1 MKEKMINNFGLKIL
15 AVLSAIFLWITIIN
29 VNDPNDTRQIYNIP
43 VDMLNVESLTE
54 LGYTFEVLEGSTITA
69 TIWGPTSVIGGL
81 TSQDFYASADFSKI
95 SPLSDYVDIDI
106 KCVKPSVS
114 DSNITVTP
122 RTSAVK
128 INIENRES
136 RTLDVEVNLVG
147 NPASGYTI
155 GDYDV
160 SPMSIK
166 ITGAASM
173 VDSVA
178 HVVAEYDVEG
188 ASLDISDSV
197 TLRLYDENDLPIDT
211 EGLILSKSEVRLKVP
226 LLIKKVIPINY
237 AYTGTV
243 KEGYKIS
250 KITPSIENIVIAGTA
265 SAIAN
270 ISSIDLPADLIN
282 VSDLDQSKTFTV
294 RISHY
299 VPANVKIIS
308 DVLSEVQVDVEALV
322 TKNFQLPTDKIT
334 IDNSNDA
341 YKYSFSRNSISV
353 TYSGLSADIE
363 NIAIAGITAKVD
375 VAGLGVGTH
384 SVKVALENTNGCT
397 VVGEYT
403 ATIVISR

>member
-1 MKEKMINNFGLKIL
+1 MKEKLINNFGLKIL
-15 AVLSAIFLWITIIN
+15 AVLFAIFLWITIIN
-29 VNDPNDTRQIYNIP
+29 VNDPNDSRQIYNIP
-43 VDMLNVESLTE
+43 VEMLNVESLTE

-69 TIWGPTSVIGGL
+69 NIWGPTSVIAGL

-147 NPASGYTI
+147 TPATGYTL

-166 ITGAASM
+166 LTGAAST

-282 VSDLDQSKTFTV
+282 VSDLDQSKAFTV

-308 DVLSEVQVDVEALV
+308 DVLSEVQVNVEALV

-384 SVKVALENTNGCT
+384 SVKVTLENTNGCT

>member
-1 MKEKMINNFGLKIL
+1 MKINDKITTIL
-15 AVLSAIFLWITIIN
+15 FEFLT
-29 VNDPNDTRQIYNIP
+29 NIW
-43 VDMLNVESLTE
+43 
-54 LGYTFEVLEGSTITA
+54 YT
-69 TIWGPTSVIGGL
+69 
-81 TSQDFYASADFSKI
+81 
-95 SPLSDYVDIDI
+95 
-106 KCVKPSVS
+106 
-114 DSNITVTP
+114 
-122 RTSAVK
+122 

>member
-1 MKEKMINNFGLKIL
+1 M
-15 AVLSAIFLWITIIN
+15 
-29 VNDPNDTRQIYNIP
+29 
-43 VDMLNVESLTE
+43 
-54 LGYTFEVLEGSTITA
+54 
-69 TIWGPTSVIGGL
+69 
-81 TSQDFYASADFSKI
+81 
-95 SPLSDYVDIDI
+95 
-106 KCVKPSVS
+106 
-114 DSNITVTP
+114 
-122 RTSAVK
+122 
-128 INIENRES
+128 
-136 RTLDVEVNLVG
+136 G